1 MRVFHSMGEGGR
13 VRGKETQPTETAA
26 RISQAQLD
34 RLPGSE
40 LALTLIAEPVDG
52 GSARRRNVRQF
63 QIAHEADEFPSPPPS
78 PADGDTRHPPFPQLT
93 PNSSPLP
100 QNH

>member
-1 MRVFHSMGEGGR
+1 MPCSLSLRERAR

-63 QIAHEADEFPSPPPS
+63 QIAHEGDEFPSPRPS
-78 PADGDTRHPPFPQLT
+78 PEEGENRQPRFLQLHLQ
-93 PNSSPLP
+93 SARL
-100 QNH
+100 